1 MGRETERKFLVAGQG
16 WRQGAVGIQ
25 YRQGYLSAAED
36 CVVRIRAAG
45 ERGFLTVKGRKTGL
59 SCPEYEFEIP
69 LREAE
74 DLLERHCRRPLIE
87 KIRYTLDFKG
97 VTWEIDEFKRENEGL
112 IVAEV
117 ELDEEDQ
124 HIEIP
129 EWAGREVSLDPKYR
143 NVNLM
148 TCPYCSWSRKMKMH
162 GGHR

>member
-36 CVVRIRAAG
+36 CVVRIRTAG
-45 ERGFLTVKGRKTGL
+45 E
-59 SCPEYEFEIP
+59 
-69 LREAE
+69 
-74 DLLERHCRRPLIE
+74 LLERHCRRPLIE

-97 VTWEIDEFKRENEGL
+97 MTWEIDEFKRENEGL

-117 ELDEEDQ
+117 ELAEEDQ